1 MAVGD
6 VIGGTFAAAGS
17 PTNFRTFQPA
27 VGVEVIFL
35 SMCGDNTVQCILY
48 DGTNQAW
55 SAGNADTY
63 GTNLQIKVPVNNT
76 QYVQFYSSTSHPC
89 GYRGIQIK

>member
-6 VIGGTFAAAGS
+6 VVGGTFAAGVPS
-17 PTNFRTFQPA
+17 NYRTFQPA
-27 VGVEVIFL
+27 AGVEVIFL
-35 SMCGDNTVQCILY
+35 SMCGDNTAQCILY

-55 SAGNADTY
+55 SAGNADAF

-76 QYVQFYSSTSHPC
+76 QYCQFYSGAADPC